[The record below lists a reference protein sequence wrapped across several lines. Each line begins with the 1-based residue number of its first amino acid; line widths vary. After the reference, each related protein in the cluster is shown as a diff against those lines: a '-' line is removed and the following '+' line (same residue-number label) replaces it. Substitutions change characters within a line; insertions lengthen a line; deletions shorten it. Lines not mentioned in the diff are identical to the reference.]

1 MTPTVALTTSF
12 AAQKKSLLGL
22 EESENPELRRIC
34 IKSLQDRLNCYNR
47 ERMESHLLKA
57 Y

>member
-1 MTPTVALTTSF
+1 MTPTIALTTSF
-12 AAQKKSLLGL
+12 AAQKKNLLGL
-22 EESENPELRRIC
+22 EESEDLELRRIY
-34 IKSLQDRLNCYNR
+34 IKSLQDCLNCYNK